1 MNINTNKVEQFQEL
15 FDTVT
20 ETPNF
25 EAMELRIKLLQEELD
40 ELREAYLQGDLVEI
54 ADAYGDI
61 LFLTIGGVF
70 RNGFQSNFEAIFDE
84 ICDSNLSKSDETM
97 CDALK
102 TRDKY
107 LEQNIETYFQLN
119 PNFNKYVTYRKS
131 DGKVLKSHNYN
142 KPCLEK
148 FVTNCQEN
156 NE

>member
-1 MNINTNKVEQFQEL
+1 MNINTNKVQQFQEL

-25 EAMELRIKLLQEELD
+25 EAMQLRIDLLQEELN
-40 ELREAYLQGDLVEI
+40 ELRDAFLEGDLVEI

-61 LFLTIGGVF
+61 LFLTIGGVI
-70 RNGFQSNFEAIFDE
+70 RNGFSSKFEAIFDE
-84 ICDSNLSKSDETM
+84 ICESNLSKSDETI

-107 LEQNIETYFQLN
+107 LEQNIETYFKLN

-131 DGKVLKSHNYN
+131 DGKVLKSHSYN
-142 KPCLEK
+142 KPLLEK
-148 FVTNCQEN
+148 FVTNN
-156 NE
+156 